1 MERARS
7 GHRFLWT
14 NIFVERKVKKE
25 KRRVA
30 KFATLPHKRSNRQTQ
45 KETKMKSIDSKIFV
59 SLGLIAL
66 LAGLNGCLT
75 YKTIGRAQ
83 GTATGSFFLPTKS
96 VDADGETVHL
106 DKPRPGYYA
115 FLPLTIPVDI
125 ATSPIQGIFILCYV
139 AGGGKIVNQS
149 AAVNNSNPGTK

>member
-1 MERARS
+1 
-7 GHRFLWT
+7 
-14 NIFVERKVKKE
+14 
-25 KRRVA
+25 
-30 KFATLPHKRSNRQTQ
+30 
-45 KETKMKSIDSKIFV
+45 MKAIGSRIFV

-96 VDADGETVHL
+96 VDADGEIVHL

-125 ATSPIQGIFILCYV
+125 VTSPVQGIFILCYV

-149 AAVNNSNPGTK
+149 AAVNNPNPGTK